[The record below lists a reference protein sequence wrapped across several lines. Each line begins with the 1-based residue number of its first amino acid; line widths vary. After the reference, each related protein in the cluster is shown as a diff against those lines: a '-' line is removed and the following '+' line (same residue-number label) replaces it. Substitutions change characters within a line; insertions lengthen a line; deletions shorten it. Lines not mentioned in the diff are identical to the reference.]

1 LAEEPEQASAT
12 FFATPADFG
21 AWLEA
26 HHEQARELWVGFH
39 KKGSGLPSMTW
50 PEAVDEA
57 LCFGWIDGVRK
68 SIDETSYANRFTP
81 RKTRS
86 TWSAVNIRRVPE
98 LVAEG
103 RMRPAGLRAFAARAE
118 EKSAIYSYEQRDA
131 VELGDVYERQF
142 RANHAAWDFFQA
154 QAPSYRKSA
163 IRWVVS
169 AKKEVTRLRRLTALI
184 DDSAAGRRIA
194 SLNRPAARTPSM

>member
-1 LAEEPEQASAT
+1 MFFTSPAE
-12 FFATPADFG
+12 FG

-26 HHEQARELWVGFH
+26 NHAQASELWVGFH
-39 KKGSGLPSMTW
+39 KKSSGLPSMTW

-86 TWSAVNIRRVPE
+86 TWSAVNIKRVQE
-98 LVAEG
+98 LVAQG
-103 RMRPAGLRAFAARAE
+103 RMRPAGLKAFAARAE
-118 EKSAIYSYEQRDA
+118 DKSAIYSYEQRDA
-131 VELGDVYERQF
+131 VELGDAYERQV
-142 RANHAAWDFFQA
+142 RDNHAAWDFFQT
-154 QAPSYRKSA
+154 QPPSYRKAA
-163 IRWVVS
+163 IWWVVS
-169 AKKEVTRLRRLTALI
+169 ARKEETRLRRLTALI

-194 SLNRPAARTPSM
+194 SLIPPSARTPST